1 MFEVFW
7 SPLPDFVADTHPVWL
22 FPFQGGIAWHRTT
35 KQSKHPKQI
44 RQARSAWEW
53 AAPPISS
60 VFISAQRARTPW
72 RTRWSGWCVM
82 MWKQIISKAKIVC
95 NTSVFYLDRNEPNG
109 TVTTQY
115 YIIGE
120 KKYCLIQETNY
131 DKSEEC
137 DDATM
142 EAVNSFTWWRLNDV
156 SASDSLICFSCHV
169 HVK

>member
-7 SPLPDFVADTHPVWL
+7 SPLPDFVVDTHPVWL

-82 MWKQIISKAKIVC
+82 MWKRIISKPKIVC
-95 NTSVFYLDRNEPNG
+95 STSVFYLDRNDPKGWCAMDSKLLCRPVFHAAKKESHS
-109 TVTTQY
+109 
-115 YIIGE
+115 IGQ
-120 KKYCLIQETNY
+120 KCPRCAIRRIR
-131 DKSEEC
+131 
-137 DDATM
+137 M
-142 EAVNSFTWWRLNDV
+142 
-156 SASDSLICFSCHV
+156 
-169 HVK
+169 